1 MNRGDSAAQSRAK
14 AGKAELLTRMKQYGK
29 LALEQYTKIVQEYP
43 DFERSDEVLFFLGTY
58 LMEDGQDR
66 KALVAFKRLVEK
78 HPKSKYIPD
87 AYLAFGEYY
96 FNNSKGKHAD
106 LEKALAAYKKA
117 AEFPESQVY
126 AFALYKQGW
135 CHFNLG
141 DYTSAKDKWKAVVL
155 YGELAGAQAVE
166 KDGAANKKGSSLVRE
181 ARTDYVRAYACE
193 GDVTLAREDFSKVA
207 TNPDDR
213 FAMMRTL
220 ANMYYGDGK
229 DREAAITYNTLIK
242 EKPLSP
248 EAPGFQGRIVDIV
261 LRMGN
266 KERTVM

>member
-1 MNRGDSAAQSRAK
+1 M
-14 AGKAELLTRMKQYGK
+14 
-29 LALEQYTKIVQEYP
+29 
-43 DFERSDEVLFFLGTY
+43 LFFLGTY
-58 LMEDGQDR
+58 LMEDSQDR

-141 DYTSAKDKWKAVVL
+141 DYTSAKDKLKAVVL
-155 YGELAGAQAVE
+155 YGELAGAAAVE
-166 KDGAANKKGSSLVRE
+166 KDGGQARRAARWC
-181 ARTDYVRAYACE
+181 ARRAPTTSAPTPAR
-193 GDVTLAREDFSKVA
+193 VT
-207 TNPDDR
+207 
-213 FAMMRTL
+213 
-220 ANMYYGDGK
+220 
-229 DREAAITYNTLIK
+229 
-242 EKPLSP
+242 
-248 EAPGFQGRIVDIV
+248 
-261 LRMGN
+261 
-266 KERTVM
+266 